1 MVITERSFRLL
12 DFNIYD
18 EKIEEDENLSEEDDS
33 NSDEGYV
40 KKRDTKQFV
49 IQMYGI
55 NEKGETASIYV
66 KKYKPFFYI
75 KVSNEWTENIK
86 NRFLSE
92 IRQKICDYYENSI
105 YECNLVEKKKL
116 YELVKSNK
124 PKINK

>member
-40 KKRDTKQFV
+40 KKRDTKQFI

-92 IRQKICDYYENSI
+92 IRQKRLTNP
-105 YECNLVEKKKL
+105 LRT
-116 YELVKSNK
+116 
-124 PKINK
+124 